1 MKTIFEYLDYRKY
14 LSDAVKERKRINFH
28 FSYQFISQHLNLKS
42 TAFMHRVIQGHK
54 KLPESLIPKIAELF
68 KLDEKEKEYLLIL
81 VKFNHC
87 LDIAQREELFRR
99 LEGFVKREKARHLQ
113 PEQYHLFTQWFYV
126 AIRELLRIK
135 NFTDDF
141 HSLAVSLQS
150 KIKNKEARA
159 AIHMLEKI
167 GLIAKGPD
175 GAYRPLEAQVT
186 TGDFWE
192 SELIKNLQIQFAE
205 MGKKALVAVPKEK
218 RDMSFLTFCASEST
232 MRKIGEEIAA
242 MRLRILDLADADAA
256 ADTVYQC
263 NLQLFPI
270 GYTTKGAAH
279 E

>member
-1 MKTIFEYLDYRKY
+1 MKPICDYLDYRKY
-14 LSDAVKERKRINFH
+14 LSDAIEDRKHANRH
-28 FSYQFISQHLNLKS
+28 FSFRYISQHLGLKS
-42 TAFMHRVIQGHK
+42 SAFMNRVIKGNK
-54 KLPESLIPKIAELF
+54 KLPESLVPKIADLL
-68 KLDEKEKEYLLIL
+68 KLDEHEKEYLLIL

-87 LDIAQREELFRR
+87 LEIPQREELFRR
-99 LEGFVKREKARHLQ
+99 LEGFAKKEKARHLQ
-113 PEQYHLFTQWFYV
+113 PEQYQLFTRWFYV

-141 HSLAVSLQS
+141 HSLAVSLQP
-150 KIKNKEARA
+150 KIKNREARE
-159 AIHMLEKI
+159 AIQMLEKI

-175 GAYRPLEAQVT
+175 GAYRPLESQVT
-186 TGDFWE
+186 TGDFWQ

-205 MGKKALVAVPKEK
+205 MGKKAIVAVPKEK
-218 RDMSFLTFCASEST
+218 RDMSFLTFCASEAT

-242 MRLRILDLADADAA
+242 MRLRILDLSDADAA

-270 GYTTKGAAH
+270 GYNTKEAAH